1 MTIAP
6 LHRPPQVSYH
16 AAHAAIA
23 AGLEECARIGMN
35 CAIVVTDPSGE
46 MVAVA
51 RTDGASGNTY
61 RGALGKAKTAAVLGC
76 ATEEY
81 LERRLL
87 EDGKESARGA
97 LLQTLSHLAVEL
109 GSLDSIRSFLHVR
122 GFVCATADFDKVH
135 HVVGAA
141 STLIG
146 ELFGDSALASR
157 TAVGVATLPE
167 HASVVLDAVVA
178 VRGARDSTQ

>member
-1 MTIAP
+1 MGIADRLNDLGLALP
-6 LHRPPQVSYH
+6 EPIPVHGRYRPVVVHNGIAYTSGLM
-16 AAHAAIA
+16 AIA
-23 AGLEECARIGMN
+23 GPPLRIDYPG
-35 CAIVVTDPSGE
+35 
-46 MVAVA
+46 
-51 RTDGASGNTY
+51 R
-61 RGALGKAKTAAVLGC
+61 LGDDLT
-76 ATEEY
+76 
-81 LERRLL
+81 L

-141 STLIG
+141 NALIG

-167 HASVVLDAVVA
+167 RASVVLDAVVA